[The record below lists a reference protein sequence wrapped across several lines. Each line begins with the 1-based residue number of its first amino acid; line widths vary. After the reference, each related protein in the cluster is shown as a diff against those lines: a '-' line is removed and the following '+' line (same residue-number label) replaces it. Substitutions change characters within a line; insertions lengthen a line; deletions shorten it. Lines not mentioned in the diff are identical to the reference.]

1 MIQVGIETA
10 LGLWNMYNKTAFCKM
25 KIAAGLYRTLSCF
38 WAFSLWLLA
47 NRCLDSKISR
57 PMLYVTFYLLLSC
70 WPTQEFGH
78 CIQILMVIFS
88 FSYFNR
94 DDMSIV
100 FLQKKQILQ
109 FAVYKKLLE
118 LKFETC
124 FNCVFDKNKKAYK
137 DMIMSSKY
145 SFLMYQYSIDKSI
158 WQFLRVTISEVQTDN
173 HDI

>member
-57 PMLYVTFYLLLSC
+57 PMLYVTFYLLSSC

-78 CIQILMVIFS
+78 CIHFDGNTFILIFQS
-88 FSYFNR
+88 RWYVNFFYNINR
-94 DDMSIV
+94 FCS
-100 FLQKKQILQ
+100 LP
-109 FAVYKKLLE
+109 YTKKLAE
-118 LKFETC
+118 LRFEEC
-124 FNCVFDKNKKAYK
+124 FNCVFDNVIEIKRHIKTWLCLPNTA
-137 DMIMSSKY
+137 
-145 SFLMYQYSIDKSI
+145 F
-158 WQFLRVTISEVQTDN
+158 
-173 HDI
+173 

>member
-57 PMLYVTFYLLLSC
+57 PMLYVTFYLLSSC

-78 CIQILMVIFS
+78 CIHFDGNTFILIFQS
-88 FSYFNR
+88 RWYVNF
-94 DDMSIV
+94 
-100 FLQKKQILQ
+100 FLQNKQILQ
-109 FAVYKKLLE
+109 FDRSMAE
-118 LKFETC
+118 LRFEEC
-124 FNCVFDKNKKAYK
+124 FNCVFDNVIEINRHIKTCLCLPNTA
-137 DMIMSSKY
+137 
-145 SFLMYQYSIDKSI
+145 F
-158 WQFLRVTISEVQTDN
+158 
-173 HDI
+173 